1 LYASYDSAGLSITH
15 ALWLLAV
22 VAAASQASAAS
33 QARRGFGNTALARRH
48 LALRSGRSTPR
59 TAPAWSYTRPRP

>member
-22 VAAASQASAAS
+22 VAAGSLLWCTLMWFTVVAPLRAKLRKSGSTNAAKGS
-33 QARRGFGNTALARRH
+33 
-48 LALRSGRSTPR
+48 P
-59 TAPAWSYTRPRP
+59 